1 MMMMLN
7 KEGMLSHE
15 RSSPYIET
23 CPKIRIG
30 DDYRQQYKL
39 LVTALAGLSTTSHEC
54 HQTSQYL
61 TPSFTNMLFYDAKV
75 MMVMLSK
82 KCRFLWRMI
91 AGRNLN
97 VSGHHS

>member
-1 MMMMLN
+1 MMATMLN
-7 KEGMLSHE
+7 KKGMLSRE

-23 CPKIRIG
+23 CPKILKE

-39 LVTALAGLSTTSHEC
+39 LVAASTDLSTTSHEC

-61 TPSFTNMLFYDAKV
+61 TPSFANRFFYDAMV

-82 KCRFLWRMI
+82 KCRFL
-91 AGRNLN
+91 
-97 VSGHHS
+97 